1 MGQDL
6 KISQLPPVVAPLS
19 SDVLPI
25 VNGGLTRKITIDSIN
40 NFANDYT
47 HANFLPLSGGIV
59 TGNLGVNGNLD
70 IGSDVT
76 IVGGLSVFGDTTYL
90 NTQIVATSSI
100 ILDTETNFD
109 AIRITQRGLGNAFYV
124 EDTLSPDLSPFVIRN
139 DGRVGIGT
147 NTPTQRLSIEGNTT
161 ITENLSVGGE
171 IQINSGRLVNV
182 YHNDLSL
189 LDPADRSFRIFLSG
203 DEKFTILNN
212 GNTGIGT
219 STPEVRL
226 DVNGDAIIR
235 SDLEVKG
242 NLSVLG
248 TTTQLDTLVYATSA
262 LDVVNSGTG
271 PAATFKQT
279 GDQPVAHFLDDNETA
294 LFIDGKTST
303 PGFVGIGTNLPHEKL
318 TVVGNITASNII
330 YADEGNSV
338 EWNYSFDNAVY
349 SISGT
354 PDQLVSTKTVDSPGA
369 NEFTLSFPNK
379 VTFPGD
385 VFVTNNLSST
395 NILSNTL
402 SAIYVSSPGG
412 DSSRWNNNST
422 IVETNSANWN
432 TAYGILSSNTITG
445 TLSVDDIEL
454 TNANLNLNQC
464 LTWANTKSLSSL
476 LLTINGVG
484 YKIPLLIQ

>member
-6 KISQLPPVVAPLS
+6 KISQLPPVVVPLS
-19 SDVLPI
+19 SDVVPV
-25 VNGGLTRKITIDSIN
+25 VNDGLTRKITLHDVNS
-40 NFANDYT
+40 FGRAYT
-47 HANFLPLSGGIV
+47 HANFLPLSGGTI

-70 IGSDVT
+70 VGSDVT

-90 NTQIVATSSI
+90 DTQIVATSAI

-109 AIRITQRGLGNAFYV
+109 AVRITQRGLGNAFYV
-124 EDTLSPDLSPFVIRN
+124 EDINSPDLSPFVIRN
-139 DGRVGIGT
+139 DGRVGVGT

-182 YHNDLSL
+182 YHNDLAL
-189 LDPADRSFRIFLSG
+189 LDPADRSFRVFLSG
-203 DEKFTILNN
+203 DEKFAILNN
-212 GNTGIGT
+212 GNTGVGT

-235 SDLEVKG
+235 NDLEVKG

-262 LDVVNSGTG
+262 LDVINAGTG
-271 PAATFKQT
+271 PAATIKQT
-279 GDQPVAHFLDDNETA
+279 GDEPVAHFLDDNETA
-294 LFIDGKTST
+294 LFIDGKTAT
-303 PGFVGIGTNLPHEKL
+303 PGFVGVGTDAPHEKL

-330 YADEGNSV
+330 YADGGNSV
-338 EWNYSFDNAVY
+338 EWNYGFDNAVY

-354 PDQLVSTKTVDSPGA
+354 PNQIVSTKTTGQVGA
-369 NEFTLSFPNK
+369 NGFTLSFPDS
-379 VTFPGD
+379 VAFPGD
-385 VFVTNNLSST
+385 VHVNANLSATYIST
-395 NILSNTL
+395 
-402 SAIYVSSPGG
+402 PGG
-412 DSSRWNNNST
+412 DSVRWNDNST
-422 IVETNSANWN
+422 VVETTSARWNDNSTMVETNSAIWN
-432 TAYGILSSNTITG
+432 SAYGILSGN
-445 TLSVDDIEL
+445 TLSVGDIQL

-476 LLTINGVG
+476 LITINGVG